1 MMAIWKFRGV
11 FCSIA
16 EGGSLDLPVRIQ
28 GARFVGAKRDYLSVW
43 HRFAIRDFGC
53 GGRTKK
59 EGALPEL
66 ATRPFVR
73 PSGSVAAGRI
83 TQRRRPVLRIRPHQH
98 LGR

>member
-1 MMAIWKFRGV
+1 MEVPGRFL
-11 FCSIA
+11 
-16 EGGSLDLPVRIQ
+16 LD
-28 GARFVGAKRDYLSVW
+28 
-43 HRFAIRDFGC
+43 C
-53 GGRTKK
+53 GGRFTGFASENPGRTFRRSETRLFVGLASVRYPGVRVRWEDKK